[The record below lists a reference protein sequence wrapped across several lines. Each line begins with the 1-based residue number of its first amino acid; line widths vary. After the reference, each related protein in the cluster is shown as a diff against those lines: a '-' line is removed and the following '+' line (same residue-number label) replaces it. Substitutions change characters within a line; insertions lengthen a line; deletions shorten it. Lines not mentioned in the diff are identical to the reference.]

1 MTALTLTMVACKAC
15 SDGSGLRPA
24 GDPVL
29 PEGDETWELFPAG
42 ATAMHLQAAVDRG
55 IASRG
60 TAADPGG
67 SVSAA
72 HGAAGIDSV
81 RFVVIRSG
89 DRYGA
94 DYRPEAFHVV
104 VGAGLDLPV
113 GSLKIRRDW
122 NTNGMVDGNN
132 EYPQVQGVA
141 IVVEPQAPRPY
152 APAVTA
158 AVTSVAAAVAQR
170 AAVHPDC
177 VLAMGEIPYTRLHE
191 ADVDERALA
200 AAARATVP
208 PPPVDGHLTIH
219 AAGGPID
226 VVYERR
232 DTSRGIAVGMMLR
245 RRFDGEDRGML
256 FVYPHASYRYFWM
269 FNCRIPIDVAYIR
282 EGRIEQICS
291 MVPEPDTENRPSSW
305 RRYDSSAAV
314 RHALEM
320 PGGWFDRRGVK
331 AGDRVELE

>member
-1 MTALTLTMVACKAC
+1 MTALALTIVACKAC
-15 SDGSGLRPA
+15 SDGNTLRPA
-24 GDPVL
+24 GDPDL
-29 PEGDETWELFPAG
+29 PAGDDTWELFPAG
-42 ATAMHLQAAVDRG
+42 TTAMDLQAAVDRG

-67 SVSAA
+67 SDAAA
-72 HGAAGIDSV
+72 HGDAGIDSV

-89 DRYGA
+89 DRYGV
-94 DYRPEAFHVV
+94 DYRPGAFHVV
-104 VGAGLDLPV
+104 VGGGIDLPA
-113 GSLKIRRDW
+113 GSLRIRRDW

-132 EYPQVQGVA
+132 EYPQVQGIA
-141 IVVEPQAPRPY
+141 IVVEPRTPRPY
-152 APAVTA
+152 AAAVTA
-158 AVTSVAAAVAQR
+158 AVTSVATAVAR
-170 AAVHPDC
+170 HAAVHPDC

-200 AAARATVP
+200 ATARAQIP
-208 PPPVDGHLTIH
+208 PPPVDGKLTIH
-219 AAGGPID
+219 AAEGPIE
-226 VVYERR
+226 VAYERR
-232 DTSRGIAVGMMLR
+232 DTARGIAAGMMLR

-282 EGRIEQICS
+282 EGRVEQIYS
-291 MVPEPDTENRPSSW
+291 MAPEPETENRPSSW